1 MRFAGILA
9 IICLL
14 LGGCQSKPPADDPAA
29 RVAAAEKLARATP
42 TADSQINLSLAYY
55 QAGNFPGCINAANE
69 ALKLRPEDAL
79 AYNNIAACQGALS
92 HWDEEIDAAQ
102 HALHIDPGFELARN
116 NLMWAIQHKPAAQK
130 K

>member
-9 IICLL
+9 TICFL
-14 LGGCQSKPPADDPAA
+14 LGACQSKPPADDPAA
-29 RVAAAEKLARATP
+29 RVAAAEKLAQSAP
-42 TADSQINLSLAYY
+42 TADSQINLSLVYY
-55 QAGNFPGCINAANE
+55 QTGNFQGCINSANQ

-102 HALHIDPGFELARN
+102 HALRINPGFQLAQN
-116 NLMWAIQHKPAAQK
+116 NLAWAISERNKRR
-130 K
+130 

>member
-1 MRFAGILA
+1 MCLFFAA
-9 IICLL
+9 
-14 LGGCQSKPPADDPAA
+14 CQSKPPADDPAA

-55 QAGNFPGCINAANE
+55 QAGNFQGCINSAND

-92 HWDEEIDAAQ
+92 HWDEEIEAAQ
-102 HALHIDPGFELARN
+102 HALRINPGFELARN
-116 NLMWAIQHKPAAQK
+116 NLQWAIQHKPTAQK

>member
-9 IICLL
+9 TMCLFFAA
-14 LGGCQSKPPADDPAA
+14 CQSKPPADDPAA

-55 QAGNFPGCINAANE
+55 QAGNFQGCINSAND

-92 HWDEEIDAAQ
+92 HWDEEIEAAQ
-102 HALHIDPGFELARN
+102 HALRINPGFELARN
-116 NLMWAIQHKPAAQK
+116 NLQWAIQHKPTAQK